1 MALTMSD
8 AAKSYKAF
16 DKRLKGIAKRRTRLE
31 NGYKSQVTKDGLIIF
46 RPHRRTRGRI
56 SLRGIIYLVL
66 GFFVLKGMI
75 MAHIGG
81 TIYQQRVDALLDGT
95 VVEQAGGL
103 VMQPDAVTK
112 AIATQ
117 LRPLLK

>member
-1 MALTMSD
+1 
-8 AAKSYKAF
+8 
-16 DKRLKGIAKRRTRLE
+16 
-31 NGYKSQVTKDGLIIF
+31 
-46 RPHRRTRGRI
+46 
-56 SLRGIIYLVL
+56 
-66 GFFVLKGMI
+66 MI

-112 AIATQ
+112 AISTQ